1 MIVVPAGVYLQ
12 LLHLSVPVGIAGYL
26 AEKPT
31 TMEAIAVGHGGGYIL
46 AFAVVA
52 FE

>member
-31 TMEAIAVGHGGGYIL
+31 TMEAIAVGHGGYIL